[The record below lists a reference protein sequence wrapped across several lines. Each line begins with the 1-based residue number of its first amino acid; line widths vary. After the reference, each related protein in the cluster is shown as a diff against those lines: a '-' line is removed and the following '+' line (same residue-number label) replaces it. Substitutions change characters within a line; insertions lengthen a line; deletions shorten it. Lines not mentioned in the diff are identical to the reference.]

1 MNTKGEKHPK
11 ATLILEDGMMFPGQA
26 FGDVRKS
33 TAGEVVFATGMTG
46 YAESLTDPS
55 YCGQIIVMTYPLI
68 GNYGVSKLHNDPRI
82 LQADFESW
90 KIHASG
96 LVVSSIIHTPSHYRS
111 QLSLH
116 EWMSREHILGIT
128 GVDTRAI
135 TQHLREY
142 GTMKGHISVG
152 NGIVSAREHLPH
164 EVAHVSSPTLHR
176 YGNGK
181 LANHARRRSGRNIVL
196 IDCGV
201 KHGIIRELVSRGS
214 NVLRVPWDYPV
225 STLRDID
232 GVVISNGPGDPLN
245 ADKTIDEVRRLIA
258 RRVPVWGICLGHQII
273 ALALGAQTY
282 KLPYGHRGHN
292 QPVVDLFTGRAY
304 ITSQN
309 HGYGVKE
316 STLPRNVL
324 PWFRS
329 LNDQTNEGFRHRT
342 RPILAVQFHPE
353 ACPGPTDTNF
363 LFDEFMK
370 LTS

>member
-1 MNTKGEKHPK
+1 MRSKSIKVPEAK
-11 ATLILEDGMMFPGQA
+11 LILEDGTTFNGQA

-55 YCGQIIVMTYPLI
+55 YCGQIIVMTYPLV
-68 GNYGVSKLHNDPRI
+68 GNYGVSKLDNNPRV
-82 LQADFESW
+82 LQQDFESW

-96 LVVSSIIHTPSHYRS
+96 LIVSSIIHTPSHYHS

-116 EWMSREHILGIT
+116 EWMKREDILGIS
-128 GVDTRAI
+128 GVDTRAL
-135 TQHLREY
+135 TQHLREQ
-142 GTMKGHISVG
+142 GTMKGKILVG
-152 NGIVSAREHLPH
+152 KGIVPDTGSLPH
-164 EVAHVSSPTLHR
+164 EVAQVSSPKTHR
-176 YGNGK
+176 YGKGK
-181 LANHARRRSGRNIVL
+181 RKIVL

-201 KHGIIRELVSRGS
+201 KHGIIRELVSRDS
-214 NVLRVPWDYPV
+214 TVLRVPWDYPV
-225 STLRDID
+225 STLEDID
-232 GVVISNGPGDPLN
+232 GVVISNGPGDPIN
-245 ADKTIDEVRRLIA
+245 ADKTVEEVRRLIS
-258 RRVPVWGICLGHQII
+258 RKIPVWGICLGHQII
-273 ALALGAQTY
+273 ALALGAKTY

-292 QPVVDLFTGRAY
+292 QPVIDLFSGRAY

-329 LNDQTNEGFRHRT
+329 LNDHTNEGFRHRT

-370 LTS
+370 LIS